1 MARGR
6 HRRTQNE
13 LTVSVGSMG
22 DIAFLLLI
30 FFVLCSNFAK
40 QPPIKV
46 ELPTGEKLAA
56 MERVPVSVVVGAQGE
71 IYLDGQQVANEE
83 ILESALNKLFEKLPP
98 NTDKRILFKCDSQAD
113 QRKFLPILRSI
124 SQAGVTISALGELDK
139 K

>member
-1 MARGR
+1 MAR
-6 HRRTQNE
+6 RRDRQTQNE

-46 ELPTGEKLAA
+46 ELPTGEKLATI
-56 MERVPVSVVVGAQGE
+56 ERVPVSVVVGSKGE
-71 IYLDGQQVANEE
+71 IYLDGQRVVNDEV
-83 ILESALNKLFEKLPP
+83 LESALNKLFENLPP
-98 NTDKRILFKCDSQAD
+98 NAEKKILFKCDGEAD
-113 QRKFLPILRSI
+113 QREFLPILRAI
-124 SQAGVTISALGELDK
+124 YQTGAKVLAVGELK